1 MGMEGPMG
9 FFEAADFSQKQKHG
23 GFQIVRSHTSRHQGM
38 ILVTL
43 CNLLCDQYIVRL
55 FGDLPKAQAYRAA
68 PAGKARQAPGRASPS
83 AAAQKAGSG
92 GKLPH
97 GVPGGQR
104 SVLSH
109 RCASAG
115 RRGFHL
121 AHRCAGRR
129 LSGPKRTDADPF
141 SRGLHPSLRSPAVPA
156 GEPERRLPGSLHA
169 LCFRNHSV

>member
-55 FGDLPKAQAYRAA
+55 FGDLPKAQAYRLLLQE
-68 PAGKARQAPGRASPS
+68 KPGRRRGALRRPLRRRRP
-83 AAAQKAGSG
+83 GSG

-104 SVLSH
+104 SVLSPSD
-109 RCASAG
+109 A
-115 RRGFHL
+115 HL
-121 AHRCAGRR
+121 LGGG
-129 LSGPKRTDADPF
+129 GP
-141 SRGLHPSLRSPAVPA
+141 
-156 GEPERRLPGSLHA
+156 PGSSMRRA
-169 LCFRNHSV
+169 AVIWPETD